1 MSYIGLIR
9 CNPGK
14 VVPVIINF
22 MVLCQDR
29 ISTDSLII

>member
-14 VVPVIINF
+14 VVTVIINF